1 MTVYTC
7 SNLLHTVQKWCYH
20 TNDMW
25 SHTIEIRMLSGDQK
39 QSRDQ
44 FLVVPFDEY
53 QWLMLDMILLQIAL
67 LILHAYTHTTVV

>member
-1 MTVYTC
+1 
-7 SNLLHTVQKWCYH
+7 
-20 TNDMW
+20 
-25 SHTIEIRMLSGDQK
+25 MLSGDQK